1 MKKFAVTKVL
11 LLGSAL
17 VLSGCTV
24 RSYPLTRE
32 RVDQSLT
39 EGNRG
44 YIQGKAPAGSEAPRK
59 ETRTV
64 QIVEVELGSPLKFEK
79 TKNIPAQETAAQPQA
94 ESVTEGNRGYV
105 NQSEAVPAGNFEKY
119 VVQKND
125 TLQKIS
131 MKFFNTTKKWT
142 KIYDANRDTLKT
154 PNKLYPGKTINIPVE
169 AKDTVKEPKENL
181 K

>member
-1 MKKFAVTKVL
+1 MKKFAATKIL

-17 VLSGCTV
+17 VLSGCVV
-24 RSYPLTRE
+24 RTYPLTRE
-32 RVDQSLT
+32 RVDQSL

-44 YIQGKAPAGSEAPRK
+44 YLQGKPPAGSETPRK

-64 QIVEVELGSPLKFEK
+64 QIVEVEFSSPIKFEK
-79 TKNIPAQETAAQPQA
+79 TKKIVPEETTTQPQT
-94 ESVTEGNRGYV
+94 ELVTEGNRGYV
-105 NQSEAVPAGNFEKY
+105 NQSEPVAPADNFEKY

-131 MKFFNTTKKWT
+131 MKFFNTTKKWI
-142 KIYDANRDTLKT
+142 KIYEANKNTLKT

-169 AKDTVKEPKENL
+169 AKETLKETKENL

>member
-1 MKKFAVTKVL
+1 MKKFAVTKIL

-44 YIQGKAPAGSEAPRK
+44 YMQGKSPAGNEAPRK

-64 QIVEVELGSPLKFEK
+64 QIVEVELGSPLKFER
-79 TKNIPAQETAAQPQA
+79 TKNIPAQETAATH
-94 ESVTEGNRGYV
+94 EHRV
-105 NQSEAVPAGNFEKY
+105 
-119 VVQKND
+119 
-125 TLQKIS
+125 
-131 MKFFNTTKKWT
+131 
-142 KIYDANRDTLKT
+142 
-154 PNKLYPGKTINIPVE
+154 
-169 AKDTVKEPKENL
+169 
-181 K
+181 